1 MCVAPE
7 RGEVGS
13 LWVKA
18 KAKEDAE
25 ASRYPERTLD
35 PVLKFRVSWHGE
47 SLGTWE
53 NIFAYLSKREIDP
66 CLEGSGTQLASMSAV

>member
-13 LWVKA
+13 LGVKA
-18 KAKEDAE
+18 EAKEGAG
-25 ASRYPERTLD
+25 ASRYPERTFD

-47 SLGTWE
+47 SLGTWG
-53 NIFAYLSKREIDP
+53 NILHIYPRKKSTHA
-66 CLEGSGTQLASMSAV
+66 

>member
-1 MCVAPE
+1 MSVASE

-18 KAKEDAE
+18 EAKEGAE

-35 PVLKFRVSWHGE
+35 PVLKIRISWHVN
-47 SLGTWE
+47 L
-53 NIFAYLSKREIDP
+53 
-66 CLEGSGTQLASMSAV
+66 